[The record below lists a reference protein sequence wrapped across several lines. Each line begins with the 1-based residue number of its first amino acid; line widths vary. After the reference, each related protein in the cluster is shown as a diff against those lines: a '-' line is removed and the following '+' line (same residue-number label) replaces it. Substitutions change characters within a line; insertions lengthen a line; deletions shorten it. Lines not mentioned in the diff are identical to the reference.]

1 MMLKIISGRSGSG
14 KSVALRVLE
23 DLGYYCVDNLPV
35 DLLPA
40 FIAGQRKET
49 EKIAVSIDIR
59 NMPADPQEIS
69 LTLSRLPKEI
79 DTDIIYL
86 DADNKELIRRF
97 SETRRLHPLSRNQLS
112 LEQAVQ
118 QEAVL
123 LSPIKENADLVLD
136 TSILSVHDL
145 SETIRARVLGRKS
158 RELVMVFESF
168 GFKHG
173 LPTDADYVYDVR
185 FLPNPHWDPTLR
197 PQTGLD
203 EPVKVFLASQPEV
216 GQLISQLTHFFEY
229 WLPSLETNNRAY
241 LTIAIGCTGGQHR
254 SVYIAQLLHD
264 YFRAKGH
271 QVQVRHRTLELGL

>member
-40 FIAGQRKET
+40 FIAGQRTET
-49 EKIAVSIDIR
+49 QKIAVSIDIR

-97 SETRRLHPLSRNQLS
+97 SETRRLHPLSRNQMS

-118 QEAVL
+118 QEALL
-123 LSPIKENADLVLD
+123 LSPLRKMQIWCWIHPSFLCT
-136 TSILSVHDL
+136 TSVKQS
-145 SETIRARVLGRKS
+145 G
-158 RELVMVFESF
+158 
-168 GFKHG
+168 
-173 LPTDADYVYDVR
+173 
-185 FLPNPHWDPTLR
+185 
-197 PQTGLD
+197 
-203 EPVKVFLASQPEV
+203 PV
-216 GQLISQLTHFFEY
+216 
-229 WLPSLETNNRAY
+229 
-241 LTIAIGCTGGQHR
+241 C
-254 SVYIAQLLHD
+254 
-264 YFRAKGH
+264 
-271 QVQVRHRTLELGL
+271 